1 MSRASGTTPNRW
13 CRPSSRSPRLQPLH
27 RLPALADR
35 RRRYGTGG
43 RSPLTNAAC
52 GAPHS
57 RSLRKMTDRPLVVPS
72 LAITIVVLILLLPDL
87 AHAQAGAGQAQS
99 LLQWV
104 VTTIGRPM
112 LNAGILLVA
121 FFLLCARVSLGIV
134 RLVAPG
140 GLVVANYQQISGFF
154 GF

>member
-1 MSRASGTTPNRW
+1 MTSVEQRTV
-13 CRPSSRSPRLQPLH
+13 L
-27 RLPALADR
+27 ALII
-35 RRRYGTGG
+35 
-43 RSPLTNAAC
+43 
-52 GAPHS
+52 
-57 RSLRKMTDRPLVVPS
+57 
-72 LAITIVVLILLLPDL
+72 LAVALLLPDL
-87 AHAQAGAGQAQS
+87 AHAQAGGGQAQS

-134 RLVAPG
+134 GLVAAG
-140 GLVVANYQQISGFF
+140 GLVFANYQQISGFF

>member
-1 MSRASGTTPNRW
+1 MTSVEQRTV
-13 CRPSSRSPRLQPLH
+13 L
-27 RLPALADR
+27 ALII
-35 RRRYGTGG
+35 
-43 RSPLTNAAC
+43 
-52 GAPHS
+52 
-57 RSLRKMTDRPLVVPS
+57 
-72 LAITIVVLILLLPDL
+72 LAVALLLPDL
-87 AHAQAGAGQAQS
+87 AQAGGGQAQS

-134 RLVAPG
+134 GLVAAG
-140 GLVVANYQQISGFF
+140 GVVFANYQQISGFF